1 MLILH
6 ALLRI
11 DRAPPSSV
19 SLLFCA
25 FALCILR
32 KYLQTNAR
40 KPQRLSNFFKT
51 WVVKVFLR
59 IIWVNIARIFVGKL
73 GENCQSSL
81 VFCGYDDWRSD
92 KAENYTRRGTDAPA
106 SNNEIR
112 SAINTL
118 SLHSVFVGQDCV
130 EKITKH
136 TRNYPARQLVSLKEV
151 SSPGIFSTIT
161 YGQLP

>member
-1 MLILH
+1 MFITSRGFVHKHIMTSSHVFYIDKFSGGHFEHYWTWWALPAEKLLYDMSCHVVMLIPH

-51 WVVKVFLR
+51 WVVKDFLR
-59 IIWVNIARIFVGKL
+59 IIWVNIGRILVGKL

-92 KAENYTRRGTDAPA
+92 KAENYTRRGTGP
-106 SNNEIR
+106 SE
-112 SAINTL
+112 
-118 SLHSVFVGQDCV
+118 
-130 EKITKH
+130 
-136 TRNYPARQLVSLKEV
+136 
-151 SSPGIFSTIT
+151 
-161 YGQLP
+161 